1 VGRATTP
8 QNRRPSA
15 SSARGREHGS
25 AGAVRGRGAREAPGA
40 DEDDRGRFVDL
51 ARAVDARG
59 AGMATACAEG
69 ECAPN
74 GESVER
80 EKRSR
85 ETRALFRRS
94 R

>member
-1 VGRATTP
+1 MG
-8 QNRRPSA
+8 
-15 SSARGREHGS
+15 
-25 AGAVRGRGAREAPGA
+25 GRGAREAPGA

-74 GESVER
+74 GESDER

-85 ETRALFRRS
+85 KRERFFDARGDDARL
-94 R
+94 